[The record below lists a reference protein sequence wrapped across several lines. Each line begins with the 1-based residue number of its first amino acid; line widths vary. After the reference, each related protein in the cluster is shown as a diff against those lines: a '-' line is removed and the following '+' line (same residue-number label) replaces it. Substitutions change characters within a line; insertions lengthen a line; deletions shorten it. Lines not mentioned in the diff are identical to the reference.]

1 MTTGGQTVEEL
12 QRTVG
17 GVDTA
22 RGRRGEPEGRA
33 GGGWQNRKGGAGR
46 TNGVLAARRQTRL
59 GGGRGAEEQ
68 RRGKSEDEKVKCTR
82 EGRQAEAPYLCW
94 QRAAKSG
101 RTRRAE
107 KRRGRHARSGG
118 ALNPTDATA
127 SSALHPGQRRTL
139 RRGGPPP
146 EARLH
151 AQQLPARLG
160 RPPRRGDGLLPC
172 LHHGREHQRRALH
185 AVRRPRQGQHGM
197 LMRRPGTSSP
207 KAPAPSAP

>member
-1 MTTGGQTVEEL
+1 MTLSMSLAMGPTVLLFPQLSLHGGNGHKRARTSAMTSRTLTVL
-12 QRTVG
+12 LLCAI
-17 GVDTA
+17 DA
-22 RGRRGEPEGRA
+22 REPPY
-33 GGGWQNRKGGAGR
+33 
-46 TNGVLAARRQTRL
+46 
-59 GGGRGAEEQ
+59 
-68 RRGKSEDEKVKCTR
+68 SSHH
-82 EGRQAEAPYLCW
+82 EAPSPPFGPLL
-94 QRAAKSG
+94 RRG
-101 RTRRAE
+101 RTRRDGDLQQP
-107 KRRGRHARSGG
+107 GRVPLVH
-118 ALNPTDATA
+118 P
-127 SSALHPGQRRTL
+127 LHPGQRRTL